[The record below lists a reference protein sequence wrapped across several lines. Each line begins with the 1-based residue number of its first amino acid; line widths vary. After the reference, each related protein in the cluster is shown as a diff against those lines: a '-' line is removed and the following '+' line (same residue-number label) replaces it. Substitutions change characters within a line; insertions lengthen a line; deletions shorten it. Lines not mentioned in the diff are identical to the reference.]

1 MDVSKDRNLVYSK
14 DEFQKIVENF
24 RKKTGIDLRIVEVYG
39 EVVLATN
46 LERRNDGYYVIE
58 EE

>member
-1 MDVSKDRNLVYSK
+1 MNASRGRNSVYSK

-46 LERRNDGYYVIE
+46 LERRNDGY
-58 EE
+58 